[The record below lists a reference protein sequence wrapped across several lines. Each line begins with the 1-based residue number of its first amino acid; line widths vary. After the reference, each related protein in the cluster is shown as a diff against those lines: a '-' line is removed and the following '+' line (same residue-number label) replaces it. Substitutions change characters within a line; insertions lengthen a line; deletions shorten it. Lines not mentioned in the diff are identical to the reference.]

1 MIWRVQVLLFGESK
15 KKAREGW
22 GLKNGMYD
30 IITANMVKMPFC
42 EYSVAA

>member
-22 GLKNGMYD
+22 GLKKGMYD
-30 IITANMVKMPFC
+30 IITAENMVMPVC
-42 EYSVAA
+42 KCSVAM